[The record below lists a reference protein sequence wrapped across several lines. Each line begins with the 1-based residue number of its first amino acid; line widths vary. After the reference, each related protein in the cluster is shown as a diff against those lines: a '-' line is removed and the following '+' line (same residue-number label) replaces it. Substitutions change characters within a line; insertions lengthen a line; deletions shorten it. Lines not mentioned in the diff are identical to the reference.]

1 MYIFFSFYC
10 NSKDPVALRFVC
22 KEKFLFFFKY
32 AFLRFGVI
40 VFVIIGHLGFLVHQ
54 AKQIALRR

>member
-22 KEKFLFFFKY
+22 KDKFLFFFKY

-40 VFVIIGHLGFLVHQ
+40 VFMIIVIIGHLGVPGSPS
-54 AKQIALRR
+54 

>member
-1 MYIFFSFYC
+1 M
-10 NSKDPVALRFVC
+10 ALRFVC

-32 AFLRFGVI
+32 AFLRFGVV